1 MFKQTLTV
9 TLMVLLT
16 SSVFAGEI
24 ITVSG
29 KIADTYKDKIHMYVN
44 RKFMQIE
51 KVPQEVI
58 KKIEKLDSNKII
70 TLKIEKKDGKFMFIS
85 LEKK

>member
-1 MFKQTLTV
+1 MFKKTLIFA
-9 TLMVLLT
+9 LIVLLT

-29 KIADTYKDKIHMYVN
+29 KIADTYKDQVHMYVN
-44 RKFMQIE
+44 KKFMRIE

-58 KKIEKLDSNKII
+58 KKIKKLDENKII
-70 TLKIEKKDGKFMFIS
+70 TLKIEKKDEKIIFIS
-85 LEKK
+85 IEKK